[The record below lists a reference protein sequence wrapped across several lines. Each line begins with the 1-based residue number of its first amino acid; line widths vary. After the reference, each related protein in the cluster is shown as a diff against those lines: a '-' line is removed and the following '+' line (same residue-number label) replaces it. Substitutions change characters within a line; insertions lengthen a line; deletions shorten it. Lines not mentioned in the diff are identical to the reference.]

1 MDLFIS
7 MEAFVRAA
15 EAQSFA
21 NAARLIGVAE
31 VGKSYYRD
39 CAPLVNKVHR
49 LCGRTSAGTHFLSGT
64 PNVHV
69 LPGFAPGH
77 FSHALIAFREAYPRI
92 EFVVTV
98 NDRVIDPV

>member
-15 EAQSFA
+15 EERSFA
-21 NAARLIGVAE
+21 NAARLMGVAE

-49 LCGRTSAGTHFLSGT
+49 LCGRTSAETHSLSGT
-64 PNVHV
+64 PTFTCCPDSRRVT
-69 LPGFAPGH
+69 
-77 FSHALIAFREAYPRI
+77 FRTR
-92 EFVVTV
+92 
-98 NDRVIDPV
+98 